1 MSDFNDPSFEMHN
14 DTLSSEEVE
23 NLINGTS
30 ERPELAELANLFAEV
45 RSFPK
50 MTDTPAP
57 SAALSEFVGV
67 TLTHP
72 PEPIMLPDADDTPV
86 LSATGAE
93 AAKPVRRNTMI
104 GHVAAFMATMSG
116 KVVIGTTVA
125 AASIGGAHATGAVDV
140 PFLPDNKPA
149 VIETIEVPADPDAL
163 AFVEDELES
172 SEPAKEESPEASEL
186 DQKDEEK
193 LEDDDAFEDDV
204 KFTEDDLPEH
214 KLTTDENHELEEKE
228 VVEIE
233 TPKVEKEEAKNE
245 EPREEPTKDAKT
257 AEEEAA
263 QVAMAALEEAVHVA
277 KDKVRAEAKALIN
290 PLEEER
296 DGLLAA
302 LEEAHHLLA
311 VEWEGVI
318 EALEIELEGTDDEG
332 ERAAIE
338 EDIAAAEQAWAD
350 ARVAAELEVDPR
362 LEEINDLLGVIE
374 TERDAE
380 IDRLLNEFLAA
391 VEEIKNG

>member
-30 ERPELAELANLFAEV
+30 ERPELADVANLFAEV

-72 PEPIMLPDADDTPV
+72 PEPIMLPDADTPV
-86 LSATGAE
+86 LSAAGAE
-93 AAKPVRRNTMI
+93 VAKPVRRNTMI
-104 GHVAAFMATMSG
+104 GHAAAFMATMSG

-149 VIETIEVPADPDAL
+149 VIETVEVPSDPDAL

-172 SEPAKEESPEASEL
+172 SEPVKEESTEASEL
-186 DQKDEEK
+186 DEKDEKDEK
-193 LEDDDAFEDDV
+193 KFEDDDTFEDIE
-204 KFTEDDLPEH
+204 KFVEDDLPEH
-214 KLTTDENHELEEKE
+214 KVIPDDKQELEEKE
-228 VVEIE
+228 VVETE
-233 TPKVEKEEAKNE
+233 TPKVEKEEPKKE
-245 EPREEPTKDAKT
+245 EPKEDGKT

-263 QVAMAALEEAVHVA
+263 QVAIAALEEAVHVA

>member
-1 MSDFNDPSFEMHN
+1 
-14 DTLSSEEVE
+14 
-23 NLINGTS
+23 
-30 ERPELAELANLFAEV
+30 
-45 RSFPK
+45 
-50 MTDTPAP
+50 
-57 SAALSEFVGV
+57 
-67 TLTHP
+67 
-72 PEPIMLPDADDTPV
+72 
-86 LSATGAE
+86 
-93 AAKPVRRNTMI
+93 MI
-104 GHVAAFMATMSG
+104 GHAAAFMATMSG

-149 VIETIEVPADPDAL
+149 VIETVEVPSDPDAL

-172 SEPAKEESPEASEL
+172 SEPVKEESTEASEL
-186 DQKDEEK
+186 DEKDEKDEK
-193 LEDDDAFEDDV
+193 KFEDDDTFEDIE
-204 KFTEDDLPEH
+204 KFVEDDLPEH
-214 KLTTDENHELEEKE
+214 KVIPDDKQELEEKE
-228 VVEIE
+228 VVETK
-233 TPKVEKEEAKNE
+233 TPKVEKEEPKKE
-245 EPREEPTKDAKT
+245 ESKEDGKT

-263 QVAMAALEEAVHVA
+263 QVAIAALEEAVHVA